1 MYSTTTRHNSLY
13 EIYYYAHFGKGVPAA
28 AASAVRC
35 VVWFSS
41 GGMFLEKSSSIEYGG
56 AGISGGKI

>member
-28 AASAVRC
+28 AAPASAVRC

-41 GGMFLEKSSSIEYGG
+41 GGMFLEKSFYGG